1 MVLCYLSKISPI
13 NDRSRQNMSWLFGSS
28 KPPKSQLP
36 PTTAL
41 QQQRLK
47 QIESLRTLHNITEVQ
62 RDVEYRVT
70 FNVGTS
76 TVFLNITLPPQF
88 PNERPVVKV
97 SPPLHHPWVNDQ
109 MMVVGCPGINSFYM
123 HSNLGRVITEVLKE
137 FSDHPPQFR
146 GPLTSQ
152 PQFPASSSG
161 YQPLTQYSFPSFP
174 GFQYTPQS
182 TAPSSTP
189 SLSSLNSPVSQYSAL
204 SVTSAGAMPHLGSNS
219 QITQTT
225 PSRPPVPPRPTQP
238 AKVPNSFPELDG
250 LSLEELKDLID
261 KPEVMDAFLVKLESM
276 KKLEADKE
284 ELMRK
289 NEEIARFN
297 LSLQSTLEGSKDEL
311 LKKCE
316 RVSELKGEFANKS
329 QKQKELS
336 EVLSLVQIRT
346 RLEIAAAQA
355 EEESDAIADE
365 FLSKS
370 MTPEEFIQKFLEKR
384 KLCHSRRAKEEKIRH
399 MHTRY

>member
-1 MVLCYLSKISPI
+1 
-13 NDRSRQNMSWLFGSS
+13 MSWLFGSS
-28 KPPKSQLP
+28 KSPKSQLP

-47 QIESLRTLHNITEVQ
+47 QIESLRTFHNITEVQ

-88 PNERPVVKV
+88 PNEKPLVKV
-97 SPPLHHPWVNDQ
+97 SPSLRHPWVNDQ

-123 HSNLGRVITEVLKE
+123 HSNLGRVIAEVAKE
-137 FSDHPPQFR
+137 FSDHPPQFL
-146 GPLTSQ
+146 GTLTSQ
-152 PQFPASSSG
+152 PQFPTSSSG
-161 YQPLTQYSFPSFP
+161 YQPLSQYSFPSFS
-174 GFQYTPQS
+174 GFQYAPQS

-189 SLSSLNSPVSQYSAL
+189 SLSSLNSPISQYSPL
-204 SVTSAGAMPHLGSNS
+204 SVTSAGAMPHLAINS

-225 PSRPPVPPRPTQP
+225 PSRPPVPPRPSQQP
-238 AKVPNSFPELDG
+238 KVSNSIPELDG
-250 LSLEELKDLID
+250 LSLEELKNLSD
-261 KPEVMDAFLVKLESM
+261 KPEMMETFLAKLDSI

-284 ELMRK
+284 ELMKK

-297 LSLQSTLEGSKDEL
+297 LSLQSKLEGSKDEL

-316 RVSELKGEFANKS
+316 RVSELKREFANSS
-329 QKQKELS
+329 QKQKELT
-336 EVLSLVQIRT
+336 EVLSILQIRT
-346 RLEIAAAQA
+346 QLEIAANQA

-365 FLSKS
+365 FLSKNL
-370 MTPEEFIQKFLEKR
+370 TPEEFIPKFLEKR
-384 KLCHSRRAKEEKIRH
+384 KLCHSRRAKEEKMQNI
-399 MHTRY
+399 HTRY

>member
-1 MVLCYLSKISPI
+1 
-13 NDRSRQNMSWLFGSS
+13 MSWLFGSS

-47 QIESLRTLHNITEVQ
+47 QIESLRTLHSITEVQ

-70 FNVGTS
+70 FSVGTS

-97 SPPLHHPWVNDQ
+97 SPPLRHPWVNDQ
-109 MMVVGCPGINSFYM
+109 MIVVGCPGINSFYM

-137 FSDHPPQFR
+137 FSDHPPQFL

-161 YQPLTQYSFPSFP
+161 YQPSSQYTFPSFP
-174 GFQYTPQS
+174 GFQYAPQS

-189 SLSSLNSPVSQYSAL
+189 SMSSLNSPV
-204 SVTSAGAMPHLGSNS
+204 
-219 QITQTT
+219 TQTT

-238 AKVPNSFPELDG
+238 NRVTNSIPELDG
-250 LSLEELKDLID
+250 LSLEELKDLAD
-261 KPEVMDAFLVKLESM
+261 KPEVMDTFLIKLESI

-284 ELMRK
+284 EVMKK

-297 LSLQSTLEGSKDEL
+297 LSLQSKLEGTKHEL

-316 RVSELKGEFANKS
+316 RVSELKGEFANNS

-336 EVLSLVQIRT
+336 EVFSLVQIRT
-346 RLEIAAAQA
+346 RMEIAAAQA
-355 EEESDAIADE
+355 EEESDVIADE
-365 FLSKS
+365 FLSKN
-370 MTPEEFIQKFLEKR
+370 MTPEEFMQKFLEKR